1 MVWEEQYDQ
10 EPGRASLNYISLGV
24 GFVVGLQIS
33 GPVLDRV
40 YRHLKIKYQCEG
52 VPEFRIPVM
61 FPTALVA
68 PGGLLLYGISAH
80 HETHW
85 IVPNIGAAI
94 FAMGLIL
101 SFQCAQAYIIDSY
114 ETYTASATGASAFL
128 RTMAG
133 FSFPLFAPALYDALG
148 IMKGN
153 AVLAGVASLICVVV
167 PAILWKYGAWIR
179 KKSPY
184 CAG

>member
-10 EPGRASLNYISLGV
+10 EPGPASLNYISLGV
-24 GFVVGLQIS
+24 GFVIGLQIS
-33 GPVLDRV
+33 GPVLDKV
-40 YRHLKIKYQCEG
+40 YQRLKIKYKSPG
-52 VPEFRIPVM
+52 VPEFRVPVM

-68 PGGLLLYGISAH
+68 PGGLLIYGIAAH
-80 HETHW
+80 FKTHW

-114 ETYTASATGASAFL
+114 ETYTASATGAAAFM

-133 FSFPLFAPALYDALG
+133 FSFPLFAPGLYDALG
-148 IMKGN
+148 IMRGN
-153 AVLAGVASLICVVV
+153 AVLAGVASLICIVV
-167 PAILWKYGAWIR
+167 PIILWKYGAWIR